1 MLNTEFYCLPTIIGS
16 MPHTDPAKACA
27 LIARFLKDIPAWPQ
41 LPRRAFPENMYVQY
55 SEGFPGVVVE
65 NNSIRVESSKD
76 YTKALE
82 TLYAAYLENDAS
94 KFPISKDYAA
104 GLYAFLDLPKMSPRA
119 VKGHVTGPL
128 SWGLTVADENKKAIL
143 YHDVLGDAVPK
154 LLKLKAAWQENQ
166 IKKISKNTITFV
178 DEPIMASYGS
188 VVASG
193 PFSKPEKIV
202 EMLNEV
208 FDGIGGLKGIHC
220 CGNTDWPVL
229 LKTKLDILNFD
240 AYNYAPS
247 LSLYPEEIKKFIARG
262 GCIAW
267 GIVPN
272 NMEPVGKESVA
283 SLKDRLEEAMAPFT
297 RNGISFKDIIKHS
310 LLTPSCSLASLTD
323 DGAEQALKLLTDLSA
338 EMRKKY
344 K

>member
-27 LIARFLKDIPAWPQ
+27 LITRFLKDIPAWPQ

-65 NNSIRVESSKD
+65 NNRIRVESSQD
-76 YTKALE
+76 YIKALE
-82 TLYAAYLENDAS
+82 TLYAAYLENDTS

-154 LLKLKAAWQENQ
+154 LLKLKAAWQETQ

-247 LSLYPEEIKKFIARG
+247 LALYPEEIKKFIARG

-272 NMEPVGKESVA
+272 NTEPITKETVA

-297 RNGISFKDIIKHS
+297 RNGLPFKEIIKHS

-323 DGAEQALKLLTDLSA
+323 DGAEQALKLLTELSDM
-338 EMRKKY
+338 MRRKY

>member
-41 LPRRAFPENMYVQY
+41 LPKRAFPENMYVQY

-94 KFPISKDYAA
+94 KFPISKEYAA

-272 NMEPVGKESVA
+272 NTEPVGKESVA

-297 RNGISFKDIIKHS
+297 RNGLPFKEIIKHS

-323 DGAEQALKLLTDLSA
+323 DGAEQALKLLTELSDT
-338 EMRKKY
+338 MRKKY